1 MDIKRILLYLLS
13 GFFFIAGINHFV
25 YPDFYLPLIPEYLGY
40 PEIINY
46 SSGMAEVLLSIG
58 LLFAYTRK
66 VSAYLIIVLLIIF
79 IPSHAYFIT
88 IGSCVPDGLCV
99 PSWVAWVRL
108 IIIHPLFMVWA
119 WYVRG
124 L

>member
-1 MDIKRILLYLLS
+1 MQLKQFFLYLLS

-25 YPDFYLPLIPEYLGY
+25 HPDFYLPLIPEYLGY

-46 SSGMAEVLLSIG
+46 RSGVAEVLLGIG

-66 VSAYLIIVLLIIF
+66 VSAYLIIALLIAF
-79 IPSHAYFIT
+79 IPSHVYFIR

-99 PSWVAWVRL
+99 HEWVAWVRL
-108 IIIHPLFMVWA
+108 LIIHPLFMVWA
-119 WYVRG
+119 WCVKG
-124 L
+124 